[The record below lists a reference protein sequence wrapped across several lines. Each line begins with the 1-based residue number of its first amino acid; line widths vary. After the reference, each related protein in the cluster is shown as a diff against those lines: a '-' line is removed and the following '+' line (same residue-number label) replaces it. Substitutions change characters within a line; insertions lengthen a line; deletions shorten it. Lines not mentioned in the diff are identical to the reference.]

1 MTMQDYKRGTLF
13 QRIYDRESRT
23 AYKRLV
29 EVIREALRNEES
41 LSLSLYSRTL
51 KKNDLTV
58 DRLLALGPT
67 LNMVWNVPADRLLHL
82 PQATLVACIELTN
95 ADAALAQV
103 RSYIDAR
110 VRPAQIVIAG
120 DLRRISEDDYY
131 KLFDTGVLLYHVV
144 AGENVREV
152 SERALRPL
160 YENLAGITRT
170 TPVAAANPLTHV
182 SAPAT
187 MSLDEL
193 NAWLRHYSSSPHL
206 D

>member
-13 QRIYDRESRT
+13 QRIYDRESRS

-182 SAPAT
+182 PAPAT

>member
-1 MTMQDYKRGTLF
+1 MQDYKRGTLF

-182 SAPAT
+182 PAPAT